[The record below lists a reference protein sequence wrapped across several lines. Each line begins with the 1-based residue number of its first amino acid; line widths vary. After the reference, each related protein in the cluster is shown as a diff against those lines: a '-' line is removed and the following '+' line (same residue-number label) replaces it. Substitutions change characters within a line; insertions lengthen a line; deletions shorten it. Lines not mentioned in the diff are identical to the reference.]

1 MNLYALTARG
11 PQRLAVPGDVSDPT
25 RVFDGLPLGIY
36 EALRTFRHVRFVGL
50 EEHLARARASAE
62 RARLGLEL
70 DEGALRAALQ
80 QVVEEA
86 PGEDSRVRFDLLSG
100 PADALGSPERVLI
113 QTVPLKL
120 PPAEAYRD
128 GVRVPTTAR
137 VRRTDPEV
145 KAARW
150 VIERRAAYP
159 GPGEGHD
166 PILVDEQGRLL
177 EGVMS
182 NLFLVRGGELW
193 TAPTEGVLAGV
204 TRGFVLRIAR
214 ELGLGAREAYVA
226 RAELSSVDEAFF
238 STSVRGIL
246 PVVAIDAV
254 ELGTGRPG
262 PVTTRLMRAYSDF
275 CAREARPALS

>member
-11 PQRLAVPGDVSDPT
+11 PRRLAIPGDVSDPT

-36 EALRTFRHVRFVGL
+36 EALRTFHHVRFVGL

-62 RARLGLEL
+62 RARLSIEL
-70 DEGALRAALQ
+70 DEPALRAALH

-86 PGEDSRVRFDLLSG
+86 PGEDSRVRFDLLAG
-100 PADALGSPERVLI
+100 PATALGSPERVLI
-113 QTVPLKL
+113 QTVPLRL
-120 PPAEAYRD
+120 PPPEAYRD
-128 GVRVPTTAR
+128 GVRVPTTTL
-137 VRRTDPEV
+137 VRRADPEV

-166 PILVDEQGRLL
+166 PILVDDEGRLL

-193 TAPTEGVLAGV
+193 TAPTAGVLAGV

-214 ELGLGAREAYVA
+214 ELGIGVREAYVG
-226 RAELSSVDEAFF
+226 RSELGSIDEAFF

-246 PVVAIDAV
+246 PVVAIDGA
-254 ELGTGRPG
+254 ELGMGRPG
-262 PVTTRLMRAYSDF
+262 PVTRKLMRDYADF
-275 CAREARPALS
+275 CARDARPAVS